1 MKIIFL
7 LGLLFFYSQNLFGQ
21 ELLIKGTVQDSNGYS
36 IEGASIVCSYKS
48 DFLGYTYT
56 NQDGSYELN
65 LNLMKNKDSL
75 SIAVHS
81 LGFSKNEKTIFI
93 KGKTTVL
100 QNFTM
105 QSKVEELNTVVLKP
119 EEKINIKKDTVS
131 YKVSAFTNKT
141 EQTVE
146 DVLENIP
153 GIEVDDQGNIKAF
166 GKSIQKILIEGDDLA
181 DSNYKIISRN
191 LNAKVLD
198 KVEVISNYND
208 NPVLK
213 QFLLS
218 EATVLNLKLK
228 EEAKTVWFGKVQI
241 GAGNNDKYLA
251 DLNLGLIFPKIKFLV
266 LGDFNRTGKPAK
278 GLLENYTYEKEGFND
293 FGKTHD
299 FKLAPL
305 FNLNGQTI
313 PIDDPF
319 YIENSSFSNN
329 ILLNKTIWEK
339 AKFRNSMFIYKDELN
354 KSYFNRNTYFL
365 PTGDISFAEDNDFN
379 FRNIN
384 LTNDI
389 ELSYPIDENNFLS
402 VKNKIT
408 VGSDGSKNQLLFNND
423 ERLFQNLKNNTISSE
438 SHIKLTRKINKGALL
453 IYGYFGGTWDKY
465 LFESTPTSEIT
476 ENPILSIA
484 SNNAINQGIEAS
496 AIYKFNRFSYVLSA
510 GIENKIEKLRVTTE
524 EEDREI
530 DSLYNKNKA
539 DQFKIFLEIKGK
551 YSLIPDKL
559 FIEGKFKGIR
569 DNYQSRLDSDQF
581 YFFNPELELNLRKTS
596 FGSFRI
602 RYERNNELPS
612 IIRFNQNYIF
622 KSYRNL
628 QSGLEN
634 VNILRHNLYSF
645 SYILSKE
652 KEQLLFSANISYR
665 QQPNDI
671 LSNSIINTNQNLTR
685 LVYAQ
690 GGDFLALRL
699 GLTSYINPFDISL
712 KVGYNKNDF
721 ENPYF
726 LNNTFTR
733 IKNNSDTYYLQ
744 GTTYWKGSLNFKFS
758 SSYNKNIGIFE
769 NSENINEQF
778 SFSLN
783 TILRFNNLFFG
794 NLKNEIFIINNQYY
808 ETNTANL
815 EYRPENKKYVY
826 GLNLQ
831 NIFNSQDYRFI
842 STTNYQENDLRFSA
856 VSRFIVGYVKLRF

>member
-1 MKIIFL
+1 M

-21 ELLIKGTVQDSNGYS
+21 ELLINGTVQDSNGYP
-36 IEGASIVCSYKS
+36 IEGASILCSYKS
-48 DFLGYTYT
+48 DFLGYAYT

-65 LNLMKNKDSL
+65 LKLMNNKDSL

-81 LGFSKNEKTIFI
+81 LGFSENEKTILI
-93 KGKTTVL
+93 KGKTSVL
-100 QNFTM
+100 QNFTL

-131 YKVSAFTNKT
+131 YNVSAFANKT

-146 DVLENIP
+146 DVLQNIP
-153 GIEVDDQGNIKAF
+153 GIEVDDHGNIKAL

-198 KVEVISNYND
+198 KVEVISNYHD

-213 QFLLS
+213 QFLSS

-228 EEAKTVWFGKVQI
+228 EEAKTVWFGKVQM

-251 DLNLGLIFPKIKFLV
+251 DLNLGLIFPKIKFLE

-278 GLLENYTYEKEGFND
+278 GLLENYTYEKAGFND

-313 PIDDPF
+313 PIDNPF

-339 AKFRNSMFIYKDELN
+339 SKFRNSMFFYKDELN

-365 PTGDISFAEDNDFN
+365 PTGDISFEEHNDFN
-379 FRNIN
+379 FNNIN

-389 ELSYPIDENNFLS
+389 ELSNPINQNNFLS
-402 VKNKIT
+402 VKNKIIID
-408 VGSDGSKNQLLFNND
+408 SDVSKNQLLFNND
-423 ERLFQNLKNNTISSE
+423 ERLFQNLKNNAISSE

-453 IYGYFGGTWDKY
+453 IYGYFGVTWDKY
-465 LFESTPTSEIT
+465 LFELTPTSEIT
-476 ENPILSIA
+476 ENPVFSIA
-484 SNNAINQGIEAS
+484 SNNLINQGIEAS

-510 GIENKIEKLRVTTE
+510 GIENKREKLRIITE
-524 EEDREI
+524 EDDREI

-551 YSLIPDKL
+551 YSLILDKL

-581 YFFNPELELNLRKTS
+581 YFFNQELELNLRKTS
-596 FGSFRI
+596 LGSFRI

-622 KSYRNL
+622 QSYRNL

-645 SYILSKE
+645 NYILSKE

-685 LVYAQ
+685 FVYAQ

-726 LNNTFTR
+726 LNNIFTR

-778 SFSLN
+778 NFSLN

-808 ETNTANL
+808 ETNTASL
-815 EYRPENKKYVY
+815 EYRPENKKCSY

-856 VSRFIVGYVKLRF
+856 VSRFIVGYVKLKF